1 MKINCKVLAVI
12 PARGGSREIPKKN
25 LRKVG
30 NLSLIG
36 HAIKF
41 CQKCKFLCGYVIST
55 DCPKIINEAKKIG
68 ACNIIKRPKKLSG
81 DTSTTEKA
89 WKHALLAF
97 EKKKKTLVDF
107 SILLEP
113 TCPQRNLNEVKK
125 CLNLVINQ
133 KKNFAYSVNRVPLK
147 YNPKKQ
153 LYIKNGIGFNVLK
166 QKLSPIRQL
175 ARPTFIRN
183 GGCYAAS
190 RKFIISGENV
200 MSNKAGIVIS
210 KNEPINIDTFE
221 DLKKANQNFKYVS
234 F

>member
-1 MKINCKVLAVI
+1 MKIKCKVLAVI

-30 NLSLIG
+30 SLSLIG

-41 CQKCKFLCGYVIST
+41 CQNCKFLYGYVVST
-55 DCPKIINEAKKIG
+55 DCPKIMSEAKKIG

-81 DTSTTEKA
+81 DTSTSEKA

-97 EKKKKTLVDF
+97 EKEKKTLVDF

-113 TCPQRNLNEVKK
+113 TCPQRNQNEVKK

-133 KKNFAYSVNRVPLK
+133 SKDLAFSVNRVPLK
-147 YNPKKQ
+147 FNPKKQ
-153 LYIKNGIGFNVLK
+153 LYIKNGIGINVLK
-166 QKLSPIRQL
+166 KKLSPIRQQ
-175 ARPTFIRN
+175 ARLTFIRN
-183 GGCYAAS
+183 GECYAAS
-190 RKFIISGENV
+190 RKFIISSKNV
-200 MSNKAGIVIS
+200 MSNKAGVVIS

-221 DLKKANQNFKYVS
+221 DLKKAKQNLKYVS